1 MHFDPRPLRSAA
13 AAKGHNTV
21 ADIAREIGAPY
32 NTVIRWTQGRGTPSG
47 PALAD
52 IERSYGVT
60 PAALFSTPATPST
73 APADA

>member
-21 ADIAREIGAPY
+21 AAIAREIGSPY
-32 NTVIRWTQGRGTPSG
+32 NTVIRWTQGRGTPG
-47 PALAD
+47 GHALAA

-60 PAALFSTPATPST
+60 PAALFPAPV
-73 APADA
+73 PADA